1 MYSFIS
7 KLLPKTLWLFPVSP
21 ETQDPAPR
29 KQQGI
34 AMMIAVMI
42 ISIMMMFASDFIV
55 SSSVDVTKAAAQ
67 RDNIRAEYIAKSG
80 MNWALWLNLFDYG
93 LQLQLGSD
101 PAMKTM
107 RDAIGPL
114 WDKLGIVFP
123 FDSPL
128 DLSEADKFAALMGL
142 TGLADANVVQIL
154 KLLGGELGV
163 SVVDETGKINLNVCY
178 QSQAD
183 CNVIVMQL
191 EALMNCTAVE
201 KDYNRQ
207 NNIKPSELALRIK
220 DWIDKNS
227 VAEAGSGFSDE
238 NEPYEKRKP
247 SFKSKNSPLDSVDE
261 LLMVEGWTHELH
273 AYYSPY
279 LTVWPF
285 PDITSRNEFKL
296 NINTMPQEGLRC
308 MFGRELGS
316 PDAMAK
322 FVKRYKE
329 LMETSGRLASSD
341 AELKSLLGDLFNYR
355 VDGGAKGDS
364 SDRGAWLTTESRAFK
379 IKTKGIVGDQTR
391 ILEYVIERTTPNQL
405 AATPTRG
412 PWSLSFFRM
421 Y

>member
-1 MYSFIS
+1 MFEFIS
-7 KLLPKTLWLFPVSP
+7 KFLPKTMWLFPVSP
-21 ETQDPAPR
+21 QSEEPAPR
-29 KQQGI
+29 EQRGI
-34 AMMIAVMI
+34 ALMVAVMV

-55 SSSVDVTKAAAQ
+55 SSSVNMTKASSQ
-67 RDNIRAEYIAKSG
+67 RDNIKAEYIAKSG

-114 WDKLGIVFP
+114 WDKLGLVFP
-123 FDSPL
+123 FDTPL
-128 DLSEADKFAALMGL
+128 DLSEADKFAAVLGL
-142 TGLADANVVQIL
+142 TGMADANVVEML
-154 KLLGGELGV
+154 KRLGGEMGV
-163 SVVDETGKINLNVCY
+163 SVIDETGKINLNVCY

-183 CNVIVMQL
+183 CNIILMQL

-207 NNIKPSELALRIK
+207 NNIKPSELSRRIK

-227 VAEAGSGFSDE
+227 VAESGSGFADE

-247 SFKSKNSPLDSVDE
+247 PFKSKNSPLDSVDE
-261 LLMVEGWTHELH
+261 LLMVEGWTRELH

-285 PDITSRNEFKL
+285 PDVTSKSGYKL
-296 NINTMPQEGLRC
+296 NINTMPQEGLKC

-322 FVKRYKE
+322 FVKRYRE
-329 LMETSGRLASSD
+329 LMETTGRLASSD
-341 AELKSLLGDLFNYR
+341 AELQSLIGDLFGYR
-355 VDGGAKGDS
+355 SDGQEKGASG
-364 SDRGAWLTTESRAFK
+364 DRGAWLTTESRAFRVK
-379 IKTKGIVGDQTR
+379 VKGIVGEQTR
-391 ILEYVIERTTPNQL
+391 ILEYIIQRTTPNQL
-405 AATPTRG
+405 AASPSMA
-412 PWSLSFFRM
+412 PWSLAFFRM
-421 Y
+421 H